1 MRRAVTMRDLA
12 DIGIVG
18 LHQRRR
24 RAKERLPL
32 RRIERRGVNQID
44 RRQELANARG
54 IKVHSKN
61 PGSGNRSENIKPA
74 PEKHQ

>member
-54 IKVHSKN
+54 IHSKT
-61 PGSGNRSENIKPA
+61 PGSGNRSEISSQFPKNINK
-74 PEKHQ
+74 